1 MVQLHFFWNPIC
13 NPPSVP
19 CSPQPAT
26 SLTSYGATAS
36 FLVKWCLL
44 FRQSCLPRKFNGVTA
59 PFPSLNGVAAPL
71 QLPESMGL
79 CVVNGLVVGAV
90 CGGHAAVGYNLELML
105 PGAFLWCG
113 PTLFSFP
120 IDLTHA
126 PNRARLLLFLVW
138 CCQFSFCWIPPS
150 YQSPISGRF
159 LMLHFLFFFSLKISF
174 P

>member
-1 MVQLHFFWNPIC
+1 MLWR
-13 NPPSVP
+13 S
-19 CSPQPAT
+19 SP
-26 SLTSYGATAS
+26 
-36 FLVKWCLL
+36 KWSGCAFSRL
-44 FRQSCLPRKFNGVTA
+44 SNGVT
-59 PFPSLNGVAAPL
+59 PPKILLMVQPHFLMLQKIILSLERCSTDLLFPLLYGAAVSLY
-71 QLPESMGL
+71 LPESMGL

-138 CCQFSFCWIPPS
+138 CCQFSFCWIPLSTKVPS
-150 YQSPISGRF
+150 PVVFSCCI
-159 LMLHFLFFFSLKISF
+159 FFFSF

>member
-1 MVQLHFFWNPIC
+1 MLWRSSPKWFDCAFSRLSNGVT
-13 NPPSVP
+13 PPKILLIVRPHLLMFQKIILSLEW
-19 CSPQPAT
+19 CWTDLLFALLYGAAT
-26 SLTSYGATAS
+26 SLY
-36 FLVKWCLL
+36 
-44 FRQSCLPRKFNGVTA
+44 
-59 PFPSLNGVAAPL
+59 
-71 QLPESMGL
+71 LPESMGL
-79 CVVNGLVVGAV
+79 CIVNGLVVGAV
-90 CGGHAAVGYNLELML
+90 CGGHAIVGYNLELML

-113 PTLFSFP
+113 PILFSFP